1 VKIRALALLLPLA
14 AAACDEAPTLA
25 SARGAAPAAISYAA
39 PVTAQGYLTGA
50 DGMQLFYRVYGS
62 GPDTTVVLAGGP
74 GLPIS
79 YLDKDLAPLAHGR
92 TLIFFDARGAGH
104 SQLTTDPALLSIH
117 RHVADVEAVRQH
129 FGIGKLQL
137 IGHSWGA
144 MVAGFYAAA
153 HPQNVDRMVL
163 VTPGPLQ
170 AQHDA
175 QFEAE
180 RQSRTSPQLL
190 QQQGELIG
198 LLLSG
203 QSPDPVATCEQ
214 LFSIYFPA
222 YFHDAANAAN
232 LRGSWCD
239 MTPAAASLLP
249 FTMFAGRA
257 SLGADWNL
265 APMLSGVQTP
275 ALVIHG
281 AGDPIPFASTSGY
294 AQALPNGELRVIQGA
309 GHFPWLEE
317 PAEFFT
323 AVNTFLRRGNL

>member
-1 VKIRALALLLPLA
+1 VKIRTLALLLPLA
-14 AAACDEAPTLA
+14 AAACDDAPTL
-25 SARGAAPAAISYAA
+25 SARAAEPQATSYNA
-39 PVTAQGYLTGA
+39 PVTREGYLTGA

-62 GPDTTVVLAGGP
+62 GRDTAVVLAGGP

-79 YLDKDLAPLAHGR
+79 YLDRDLAPLAHGR
-92 TLIFFDARGAGH
+92 TLIFFDARGAGY
-104 SQLTTDPALLSIH
+104 SQLTTDPSLLAIG

-129 FGIGKLQL
+129 FGLGRMQL
-137 IGHSWGA
+137 VGHSWGA
-144 MVAGFYAAA
+144 MVAAFYAAA

-170 AQHDA
+170 AQYDA
-175 QFEAE
+175 LFEAE
-180 RQSRTSPQLL
+180 RQSRTAPEVL

-203 QSPDPVATCEQ
+203 QSPDPVATCDQ

-222 YFHDAANAAN
+222 YFADPSNIANFHGA
-232 LRGSWCD
+232 WCD

-257 SLGADWNL
+257 SLGPDWNL
-265 APMLSGVQTP
+265 VPMLAGIQTP

-281 AGDPIPFASTSGY
+281 AGDAIPFASTSGY
-294 AQALPNGELRVIQGA
+294 ADALPNGELRVIQGA
-309 GHFPWLEE
+309 GHFPWMEQ
-317 PAEFFT
+317 PAEFFSV
-323 AVNTFLRRGNL
+323 VNNFLRRGNL